1 MPYSR
6 LITLIQYSAANFYAL
21 PSPNYAQMTQYDQLT
36 RHNLAQVQSTP
47 L

>member
-6 LITLIQYSAANFYAL
+6 LITLIQYNATNFYAL
-21 PSPNYAQMTQYDQLT
+21 PSPNYAQMTQYDQLI

>member
-6 LITLIQYSAANFYAL
+6 LMTLIQYSATNFYAL